1 MSIKSAVF
9 ISSVASLDKLPGTN
23 MPEYAFVGRSNVGK
37 SSLINALTGVKG
49 LAKTSSKP
57 GKTITIN
64 HFLIDNSWY
73 LVDLPG
79 YGYAKRS
86 QTERLKWRRLMHQY
100 LEKRENLRYV
110 FILIDCRLPA
120 QQNDLEIINWM
131 GANGIPFVI
140 LFTKADKVSENQ
152 LRSNIADYRKVL
164 LQSWEE
170 LPLMMITSAEKKRGM
185 DDVLAFIASENQQ
198 EGFQASSSSG

>member
-23 MPEYAFVGRSNVGK
+23 MPEYAFIGRSNVGK

-86 QTERLKWRRLMHQY
+86 QTERLKWRKLMHQY

-110 FILIDCRLPA
+110 FILIDSRLPA

-164 LQSWEE
+164 GESWEE

-185 DDVLAFIASENQQ
+185 DDVLAFITSENQQ
-198 EGFQASSSSG
+198 EGIQASSISG

>member
-23 MPEYAFVGRSNVGK
+23 MPEYAFIGRSNVGK

-86 QTERLKWRRLMHQY
+86 QTERLKWRKLMHQY

-110 FILIDCRLPA
+110 FILIDSRLPA

-152 LRSNIADYRKVL
+152 LRSSIADYRKVL

-185 DDVLAFIASENQQ
+185 DEVLAFIASENQQ
-198 EGFQASSSSG
+198 DGIQASSISG

>member
-1 MSIKSAVF
+1 MSIKSAFF

-23 MPEYAFVGRSNVGK
+23 MPEYAFIGRSNVGK
-37 SSLINALTGVKG
+37 SSLINALTGIKG

-86 QTERLKWRRLMHQY
+86 QTERLKWRKLMHQY

-110 FILIDCRLPA
+110 FILIDSRLPA

-152 LRSNIADYRKVL
+152 LRSSIADYRKVL

-185 DDVLAFIASENQQ
+185 DEVLAFIAYENQQ
-198 EGFQASSSSG
+198 EGTQASSISG

>member
-23 MPEYAFVGRSNVGK
+23 LPEYAFIGRSNVGK

-86 QTERLKWRRLMHQY
+86 QTERLKWRKLMHQY

-110 FILIDCRLPA
+110 FILIDSRLPA

-152 LRSNIADYRKVL
+152 LRSSIADYRKVL

-185 DDVLAFIASENQQ
+185 DEVLAFIASENQQ
-198 EGFQASSSSG
+198 DGIQASSISG